1 MCLTTTQGQSAE
13 LYAGSR
19 RQAPSLALKRTLSK
33 NRKRK
38 RLCQG
43 LGESPYLNGT
53 GCRVAPTMLALL
65 LSSGGSCGLRMWSM
79 WVQGSIRVRILLSK
93 GASGN

>member
-19 RQAPSLALKRTLSK
+19 RQAPSLALKRT
-33 NRKRK
+33 

-43 LGESPYLNGT
+43 LRESPYLNGT

>member
-1 MCLTTTQGQSAE
+1 ME
-13 LYAGSR
+13 
-19 RQAPSLALKRTLSK
+19 SLG
-33 NRKRK
+33 
-38 RLCQG
+38 G
-43 LGESPYLNGT
+43 LVLMVLNGT

-93 GASGN
+93 GASGNIHCMRLLMSPVLSC